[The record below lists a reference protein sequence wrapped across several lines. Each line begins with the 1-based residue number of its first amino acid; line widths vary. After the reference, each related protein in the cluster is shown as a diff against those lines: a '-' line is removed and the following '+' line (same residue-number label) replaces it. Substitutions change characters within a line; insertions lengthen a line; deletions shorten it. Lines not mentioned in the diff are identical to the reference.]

1 MKDRLENIHPPL
13 SQNYMEVKPIG
24 EAFTLFIGD
33 ADKKTFEQFAR
44 RYPNPK
50 TSRVILGLIRKHM
63 NGDIS

>member
-13 SQNYMEVKPIG
+13 SQNTKEVKPIG
-24 EAFTLFIGD
+24 ATFTLFIGD
-33 ADKKTFEQFAR
+33 ADKKTFEQFTR